1 MTDFY
6 RDRGQ
11 KDWLEKVTGDMIMA
25 GQRRTNS
32 WGEIWSSGLN
42 QTYNNQRTGTTG
54 VTDENGNPVDTDI
67 QINFAW
73 PNMMQETAIQAQRR
87 PQIFVEPHDEQEE
100 DSEQSE
106 KWQGILQHQYMHE
119 LGMPE
124 LNNAASIDA
133 FCFGLYIAK
142 VFWEPQAEWDIKNRR
157 WIGKPQA
164 NLLFPPYFGAD
175 PEAEAIDLATSYV
188 YSGRRVSLDW
198 VLRRWGTSPEM
209 EQKITDAAEKDP
221 YNTEYARAMND
232 AWNPSF
238 EPYGTSEAEL
248 ASSFQKDGGQD
259 LSQRSSR
266 GRLMRMITAA
276 RGYGMS
282 GDKDNYTGRPRKLTL
297 FEVYF
302 RDLTEAQK
310 EDVKPITGEELQD
323 SGAIEKYTDGSWHVG
338 NPEAFKVSAP
348 HLQEGDL
355 VTSRDWPTRTNK
367 WREPTFPRGRF
378 VLKIGQDLVLNP
390 KEEDQVYPY
399 KRWPYITGVFHQ
411 LPHIWEG
418 LNGTEMSEN
427 LQTMINSTYT
437 TLLNLIKYHGDPTLE
452 VDKSNMADP
461 DANIERGPGAMV
473 EVAPGKMGKVAQ
485 FIERHRGH
493 RNLFAF
499 LFANQRADGNRLIA
513 QVRARQPVESVALI
527 GVEQVVGDHGV
538 EQLAFHFDARLA
550 QHGDVE
556 LQIVPGLFNG
566 FVFKNGFERF

>member
-1 MTDFY
+1 
-6 RDRGQ
+6 
-11 KDWLEKVTGDMIMA
+11 
-25 GQRRTNS
+25 
-32 WGEIWSSGLN
+32 
-42 QTYNNQRTGTTG
+42 
-54 VTDENGNPVDTDI
+54 
-67 QINFAW
+67 
-73 PNMMQETAIQAQRR
+73 
-87 PQIFVEPHDEQEE
+87 
-100 DSEQSE
+100 
-106 KWQGILQHQYMHE
+106 
-119 LGMPE
+119 
-124 LNNAASIDA
+124 
-133 FCFGLYIAK
+133 
-142 VFWEPQAEWDIKNRR
+142 
-157 WIGKPQA
+157 
-164 NLLFPPYFGAD
+164 
-175 PEAEAIDLATSYV
+175 
-188 YSGRRVSLDW
+188 
-198 VLRRWGTSPEM
+198 M

-485 FIERHRGH
+485 FIERAGLPSETIAIAEMLDRYIQGMGGKHDQSLGRGGQANVTATEIAAKQEADIIRSSLQIQHRD
-493 RNLFAF
+493 RWNKSIMELVVEMDQANLLPGQIMQMTGKEFNARRVEVTQALVDLEFAITLQIGTGLPF
-499 LFANQRADGNRLIA
+499 DKA
-513 QVRARQPVESVALI
+513 QKKQ
-527 GVEQVVGDHGV
+527 DWM
-538 EQLAFHFDARLA
+538 QLAGVFGPIPIAKEILDAFEVDNADEILERVEGYPQFMAFMEQMQAA
-550 QHGDVE
+550 QE
-556 LQIVPGLFNG
+556 EAAQ
-566 FVFKNGFERF
+566 EQEQAAQTA